1 MGKIKELRQSK
12 KLTQAELAKLL
23 GIDRTTVSQWEI
35 GKNKPRANMLLQ
47 LADIFECDVDYLLRA

>member
-12 KLTQAELAKLL
+12 KMTQAELAKLL
-23 GIDRTTVSQWEI
+23 GIDRTTVTQWEI
-35 GKNKPRANMLLQ
+35 GKNMPRAKMLLQ